1 MSGLVA
7 EDIDVALGEGRSL
20 VVSRL
25 QVADGEHLVLFG
37 PNGAGK
43 STLLRLI
50 AGTLEGGP
58 AIPSAYLPQR
68 PILFRGKAG
77 WNLRL
82 GLGPEDANRSI
93 ELAHDFGIKDVLD
106 RSARTLS
113 GGERQRL
120 VLARTLARPEQVVLL
135 DEPLAA
141 LDARDRGSVAATIKR
156 ELRGRTA
163 IVVTHDREEAAM
175 LGRRMAVLVDGRIL
189 QIGALEEVF
198 SLPTDDRVAA
208 AVGIANVLRGEVI
221 QTEGAL
227 SAIRSG
233 PVEVWGVGDVAPG
246 TKATAMFGAEAVT
259 VFAGSEPTSGS
270 ARNTFSGTV
279 MEVRSAGRLV
289 ELVVDCGIP
298 IAALVTP
305 GSLEA
310 LGVAARTDV
319 VLTLKAT
326 AVRVVAT

>member
-1 MSGLVA
+1 
-7 EDIDVALGEGRSL
+7 
-20 VVSRL
+20 
-25 QVADGEHLVLFG
+25 
-37 PNGAGK
+37 
-43 STLLRLI
+43 
-50 AGTLEGGP
+50 
-58 AIPSAYLPQR
+58 
-68 PILFRGKAG
+68 
-77 WNLRL
+77 
-82 GLGPEDANRSI
+82 LGPEDANRAI
-93 ELAHDFGIKDVLD
+93 ELAHDFGIEDVLD

-120 VLARTLARPEQVVLL
+120 ALARALARPEQVVLL

-175 LGRRMAVLVDGRIL
+175 LGERMAVLVDGRIL

-259 VFAGSEPTSGS
+259 VFAGSEPASGS

-289 ELVVDCGIP
+289 ELVVDCGTS

-310 LGVAARTDV
+310 LGVAAKTDV